1 MTSYI
6 PDGTVI
12 PDMLASTEAFTAF
25 CTARSAPIPG
35 NAAGLLLAVTPLVLD
50 ATSDAWYEVDPAT
63 GLATSPMIAD
73 ALADAT
79 CMQAL
84 AWAKLNIDPDTGG
97 VLTAGI
103 RTGKGIGS
111 ARVSYADTAEAAA
124 ARSAATTDLVPAAI
138 ARLRQVNLIGA
149 AAWSIG

>member
-1 MTSYI
+1 MTNYI

-12 PDMLASTEAFTAF
+12 PDMLASAEAFAAF
-25 CTARSAPIPG
+25 CTARGVPVPSNGDA
-35 NAAGLLLAVTPLVLD
+35 LLHAVTPLVLD
-50 ATSDAWYEVDPAT
+50 AASDAWYDVDPTT
-63 GLATSPMIAD
+63 GLAVSPMIAD

-97 VLTAGI
+97 VITAGI

-111 ARVSYADTAEAAA
+111 ARVSYADTADAAA
-124 ARSAATTDLVPAAI
+124 ARAAAVTGLVPAAVS
-138 ARLRQVNLIGA
+138 RLRQVNLITGT
-149 AAWSIG
+149 AWSIG